1 MQKLIYLPQ
10 LELNMDDIQVQRWL
24 AEEGALIRE
33 GENLV
38 EVETQKA
45 STEVT
50 APHTGY
56 LRKKLVAEGARITG
70 ADAICI
76 FTDTTDESFTTED
89 DAVSPPAQSKAISPS
104 ESMARA
110 SVEILASPAVRRI
123 AKERGINLSSIQ
135 GSGEG
140 GRILEKDLNG
150 QAEVPVD
157 FVKFSSARM
166 SLNRQM
172 QYSIREIPQIQ
183 VSRELDVTSLLIKE
197 EGITVTHR
205 LLAAL
210 GRVLLQHQ
218 IFCAA
223 VKEDGYRLLPPSIAI
238 AMDGGEG
245 KLFAPVLRSPE
256 CLSLPEIGREVRRL
270 LELVKAGKLSTADLK
285 DGPFAVS
292 NLGMLGVDAFNA
304 LVFEG
309 QVAVLAV
316 GRVRQTANGSAMA
329 NFTLAVDHRII
340 DGAEA
345 ARFLQTLGETLAE
358 PNSL

>member
-1 MQKLIYLPQ
+1 
-10 LELNMDDIQVQRWL
+10 MDDIQVQRWL
-24 AEEGALIRE
+24 ADEGALIQE

-50 APHTGY
+50 APRTGY
-56 LRKKLVAEGARITG
+56 LRRKLVEEGARITG
-70 ADAICI
+70 TDAICV
-76 FTDTTDESFTTED
+76 FTDTSDEPFTTTAGD
-89 DAVSPPAQSKAISPS
+89 SGPASQENPTVTPEPAPQ
-104 ESMARA
+104 AA
-110 SVEILASPAVRRI
+110 GEILASPAVRRL
-123 AKERGINLSSIQ
+123 AREKGIDLSTVR

-140 GRILEKDLNG
+140 GRILEKDLD
-150 QAEVPVD
+150 QKADRPSD
-157 FVKFSSARM
+157 FVKFSPSR
-166 SLNRQM
+166 LGLIRQM

-183 VSRELDVTSLLIKE
+183 ITRELNLTSLLVKE
-197 EGITVTHR
+197 EGITITHR

-210 GRVLLQHQ
+210 GQVLTRHT

-223 VKEDGYRLLPPSIAI
+223 VRDDGYRLLPPAIAI

-245 KLFAPVLRSPE
+245 RLFAPVLRAPE
-256 CLSLPEIGREVRRL
+256 SLSLPEISREVKRL
-270 LELVKAGKLSTADLK
+270 AALVKSDGLSSADLK
-285 DGPFAVS
+285 NGPFALS

-316 GRVRQTANGSAMA
+316 GRVHHRADGSACA
-329 NFTLAVDHRII
+329 SFTLAVDHRII

-345 ARFLQTLGETLAE
+345 ARFLQTLDEVLSGSHPL
-358 PNSL
+358 LQ